1 MGVKMKYFYSAKTN
15 GAYIDA
21 LNTVMP
27 DDAVEI
33 SKKTYVNL
41 FTVPINGTVGP
52 GKDGLP
58 IVIAA
63 SGPTDDE
70 IFAREREWRDRELLR
85 SDGVV
90 ARHRDQVEVG
100 EATTLTG
107 VQYKSLQSY
116 RSQLR
121 NWPEQKEFPILS
133 SRPIAPD
140 WLAAQIE

>member
-1 MGVKMKYFYSAKTN
+1 MKYYYSAKTN
-15 GAYIDA
+15 GAYIDS
-21 LNTVMP
+21 LNAVMP

-33 SKKTYVNL
+33 SKKTYTDL
-41 FTVPINGTVGP
+41 FTGPINGTVGP
-52 GKDGLP
+52 DKDGLP

-63 SGPTDDE
+63 AGPTDDE
-70 IFAREREWRDRELLR
+70 LSAREREWRDRELLR

-90 ARHRDQVEVG
+90 ARHRDQVEAG
-100 EATTLTG
+100 GPTTLTD

-121 NWPEQKEFPILS
+121 DWPAQKEFPVLS